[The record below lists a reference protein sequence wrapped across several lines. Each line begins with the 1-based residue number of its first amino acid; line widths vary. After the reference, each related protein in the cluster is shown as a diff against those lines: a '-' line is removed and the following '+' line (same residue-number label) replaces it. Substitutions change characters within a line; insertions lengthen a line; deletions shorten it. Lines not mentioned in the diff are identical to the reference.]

1 MTGIAGIGWWMEG
14 SWGRML
20 SGQRGAGEGQQM
32 FRAQFRNFGRLDMES
47 KAAAYAV
54 ALALEDAGMGY
65 PLAPETAAGIAGG
78 SSLGCLSADL
88 TYFRDYVECG
98 RTLGRGNYFIYT
110 LPTSPLAECA
120 IHFGLEGPLL
130 YAVGTSSPF
139 LRSVEIAEKTIQDG
153 QAEVMLAGGAS
164 ADGAVF
170 LALYKNG
177 KEKGRIT
184 IDHVMEVLGNSGAAT
199 LAGAVELL
207 DNLMKERGIRAAV

>member
-1 MTGIAGIGWWMEG
+1 MTGVKGIGWWTEG
-14 SWGRML
+14 AWGRVITGARGNGG
-20 SGQRGAGEGQQM
+20 GQKR
-32 FRAQFRNFGRLDMES
+32 FSSQFRNFGRLDRES

-54 ALALEDAGMGY
+54 ALSLEDACISY
-65 PLAPETAAGIAGG
+65 PLAPQTAAGIAGG
-78 SSLGCLSADL
+78 NSLGCLRADL

-130 YAVGTSSPF
+130 YAAGGSSPF
-139 LRSVEIAEKTIQDG
+139 SRSVEIAEKVIGDG
-153 QAEVMLAGGAS
+153 QAEIMLAGGAS
-164 ADGAVF
+164 DEGAVF
-170 LALYKNG
+170 FTLQGTGN
-177 KEKGRIT
+177 EKARIT
-184 IDHVMEVLGNSGAAT
+184 TGHVMEVLGNSGAAT